1 MAIGTTGASALIA
14 EQVSSMLV
22 TPLEAASVV
31 LGAGT
36 TIINSSSPVRVPT
49 IGTYSPTGWVGENEL
64 IPEGDAT
71 FGEISLMPTD
81 RKSIKTIVRVSNE
94 LIRSSSIGVS
104 AALQTRMVNDVR
116 EALDTALLT
125 GDGEDN
131 TVTGLVN
138 QAGVLTGAYDPTNL
152 DSVLDGV
159 ALMAAQ
165 EVTPTALLVNSGDYI
180 TMRKIKDADG
190 RPLIQ
195 PDLTATAQYQL
206 HGVRVVATNKLPTGT
221 AVLADMSK
229 VIVVRDIDPTI
240 DVLTERYAEYD
251 QTAIR
256 VRTRYDLGL
265 SHPQGVAVL
274 TAGA

>member
-1 MAIGTTGASALIA
+1 MAIGTNGASALIA
-14 EQVSSMLV
+14 EQVSTMLV

-36 TIINSSSPVRVPT
+36 TIINSSAPVRVPT
-49 IGTYSPTGWVGENEL
+49 IGTYTPTGWVGENEL

-125 GDGEDN
+125 GDGADN

-138 QAGVLTGAYDPTNL
+138 QAGVLTGAYDPNNL

-159 ALMAAQ
+159 ALMAAE
-165 EVTPTALLVNSGDYI
+165 EVTPTALLVNAGDYI
-180 TMRKIKDADG
+180 TMRKVKDADG

-195 PDLTATAQYQL
+195 PDLTSAAQYQL
-206 HGVRVVATNKLPTGT
+206 HGVRVIATNKLPAGT

-240 DVLTERYAEYD
+240 DVLTERYAEFD

>member
-1 MAIGTTGASALIA
+1 MAIGTNGASALIA
-14 EQVSSMLV
+14 EQVSTMLV

-36 TIINSSSPVRVPT
+36 TIINSSAPVRVPT
-49 IGTYSPTGWVGENEL
+49 IGTYTPTGWVGENEL

-125 GDGEDN
+125 GDGADN

-138 QAGVLTGAYDPTNL
+138 QAGVLTGAYDPTSL

-159 ALMAAQ
+159 ALMAAE
-165 EVTPTALLVNSGDYI
+165 EVTPTALLVNAADYI

-195 PDLTATAQYQL
+195 PDLTAAAQYQL
-206 HGVRVVATNKLPTGT
+206 HGVRVIATNKLPAGT